1 VSCELLD
8 VLERARGKSVLVV
21 GDVMLDRYWWGSVER
36 TSPEAPVPVV
46 RKQRASIAAGGA
58 ANVAANIAGLGGQAS
73 LVGLVG
79 DDDAGRELR
88 EALAAHALVT
98 PHLVRSHGRPTTV
111 KTRVIAHS
119 QHVVRVDEESAQ
131 PASDEEAAELI
142 AAVKTL
148 IERADAVVCSDYAK
162 GVLSPHVLS
171 EVIALARSRKR
182 PVLVDPKGADY
193 RRYGGATLLSP
204 NLGEA
209 TTAAGIAREEK
220 DAAARAAEIL
230 LKQIDVGAV
239 LVTQGEA
246 GMTLVERGRERVH
259 IPARPRRV
267 FDVTGA
273 GDTAMAALALALAA
287 GADLA
292 TAARLANVAAGLAVE
307 QVATTVVKGEDVAR
321 AAGESG

>member
-1 VSCELLD
+1 VPRELLA
-8 VLERARGKSVLVV
+8 VLERARGRSVLVI
-21 GDVMLDRYWWGSVER
+21 GDVMLDRYWWGTVER

-46 RKQRASIAAGGA
+46 RKQRSTTAVGGA
-58 ANVAANIAGLGGQAS
+58 ANVAANIAGLGGAAS

-79 DDDAGRELR
+79 DDEAGRELR
-88 EALAAHALVT
+88 HALTAHPGVT
-98 PHLVRSHGRPTTV
+98 AHLVHAHGRPTTV

-131 PASDEEAAELI
+131 PASDDEASELL
-142 AAVKTL
+142 AAITPL
-148 IERADAVVCSDYAK
+148 LQRADAVVCSDYAK
-162 GVLSPHVLS
+162 GALPPRVLS
-171 EVIALARSRKR
+171 EVIAQARARHC
-182 PVLVDPKGADY
+182 PVLVDPKGVDY
-193 RRYGGATLLSP
+193 RRYAGATLLAP

-209 TTAAGIAREEK
+209 TTAASIPRYER
-220 DAAARAAEIL
+220 DAAARAGEAL
-230 LKQIDVGAV
+230 LKQLEVAAV

-246 GMTLVERGRERVH
+246 GMTLLERGRERVH

-287 GADLA
+287 GADLT

-307 QVATTVVKGEDVAR
+307 QVATTVVKRDDVTR
-321 AAGESG
+321 EIT

>member
-1 VSCELLD
+1 VSRELLD
-8 VLERARGKSVLVV
+8 VLERGRGKSVLVI

-46 RKQRASIAAGGA
+46 RKTRASIAAGGA
-58 ANVAANIAGLGGQAS
+58 ANVATNIAGLGGVAS

-79 DDDAGRELR
+79 DDEAGRELR
-88 EALAAHALVT
+88 EALAAHPRVT
-98 PHLVRSHGRPTTV
+98 PHLVRAHGRPTTV

-131 PASDEEAAELI
+131 PASDEEALALI
-142 AAVKTL
+142 DAVKPFV
-148 IERADAVVCSDYAK
+148 ERADAVVCSDYAK
-162 GVLSPHVLS
+162 GVLSPRVLS
-171 EVIALARSRKR
+171 EVIALARARKR
-182 PVLVDPKGADY
+182 PVLVDPKGVDY
-193 RRYGGATLLSP
+193 RRYAGATLLSP

-209 TTAAGIAREEK
+209 AAAAAISRDEVDAAGH
-220 DAAARAAEIL
+220 AAEIL
-230 LKQIDVGAV
+230 LKHIEVGAV

-246 GMTLVERGRERVH
+246 GMTLLERGRERVH

-273 GDTAMAALALALAA
+273 GDTAMAALALAVAA

-307 QVATTVVKGEDVAR
+307 QVATTVVKAEDVER
-321 AAGESG
+321 VERE